1 MPDRDS
7 KFNEALDDV
16 VARLVA
22 IGGLGAVALI
32 HVLQLPDAFAAI
44 DYLGILFIIA
54 IVMAVGLASLMT
66 RMSDEVIW
74 AATGLL
80 PALLLIGFVLSRTS
94 GLPGFTDDVGDWSER
109 LGLASFV
116 AEGLLVCLSATVL
129 MSHETRFS
137 RARSARR
144 ETGPSRAFPQG
155 G

>member
-7 KFNEALDDV
+7 KLNEALDDV

-22 IGGLGAVALI
+22 IAGLGGIALI

-44 DYLGILFIIA
+44 DYLGVLFIIA
-54 IVMAVGLASLMT
+54 IVAALGLAALMT

-109 LGLASFV
+109 LGLLSLV
-116 AEGLLVCLSATVL
+116 VEGLLVCLSATVL
-129 MSHETRFS
+129 MSHETRLAPE
-137 RARSARR
+137 RRARR
-144 ETGPSRAFPQG
+144 EAGPGRAFPQG

>member
-7 KFNEALDDV
+7 KFIEALDDV

-22 IGGLGAVALI
+22 IGGLGGIALI
-32 HVLQLPDAFAAI
+32 HVLQLPEAFAAI
-44 DYLGILFIIA
+44 DYLGILFVIA
-54 IVMAVGLASLMT
+54 IVMAVGLAALMT
-66 RMSDEVIW
+66 RRSDEVIW

-94 GLPGFTDDVGDWSER
+94 GLPGFTDDIGDWSET

-116 AEGLLVCLSATVL
+116 VEGLLVCLSATVL
-129 MSHETRFS
+129 MSHETRLAP
-137 RARSARR
+137 ARSARR
-144 ETGPSRAFPQG
+144 EPGPGRAFPQG